1 MNEYYAL
8 CGGGALAFPL
18 MKKSHATTVAF
29 VLGK

>member
-1 MNEYYAL
+1 MNITPFVAVAL
-8 CGGGALAFPL
+8 SAFPL